1 MAMLKMMM
9 MISPHHLKAMVV
21 KVKAKV
27 KAKVENKGKKNNIK
41 SKNDYAVLNKND
53 VLLIKFS

>member
-1 MAMLKMMM
+1 MVMLKMMM
-9 MISPHHLKAMVV
+9 MISPHHLKAMV
-21 KVKAKV
+21 VKAKV

-53 VLLIKFS
+53 VLLIKI

>member
-21 KVKAKV
+21 KV